1 MDVLRSLAAGVG
13 EADKR
18 GMSLK
23 SDIWK
28 FRRNVAYPIGFHAT
42 DNRKRALGNAK
53 KQEAP

>member
-42 DNRKRALGNAK
+42 DNRKRVLGNAK